1 MKTDN
6 NDQHQGSV
14 YETNRIKGLPLPGSP
29 AYYILLGVVAVF
41 ILGPLGGISAAYMN
55 FSIGFFVGGQ
65 VLAGILGS
73 AVTFGY
79 GAEGKHGANYM
90 QTMAA
95 SVATMSGMCVI
106 IQAMVW
112 LGMPEPSM
120 VSLITYLT
128 SIGMFGVGVGM
139 LYTPVL
145 VDRMQLPFPSGL
157 AVANILR
164 ALTDIRLLKKS
175 IRQLGAGFGLGF
187 ITGFLS
193 GRNIINISS
202 STFGAGMVVQARIA
216 IPALVAGVIGYFST
230 PILRAHGW
238 LGAADPFRKVLFI
251 SALGM
256 ILGAAL
262 VDIIIILVHAIKR
275 LAGSSDSKP
284 QEQEDWKRIN
294 QKRLI
299 VWIIFW
305 GMAIIL
311 TGHYLFNQPLGFQL
325 LAIFLVIIFL
335 LVNGISLGI
344 TDSNPISSAF
354 VLTVFLMAIIGL
366 KDPATGLMAA
376 SIVLVSCAVGGDMQ
390 QDRSTG
396 WRLGTNRII
405 QFRFQVLG
413 IFMGS
418 VLSVVLAKLFMNA
431 FPVLAVDT
439 FTHPDTPGADQWQ
452 SAMTYKF
459 IGALKSITN
468 PQPYIMKFMI
478 AGVFAGT
485 VIEIIRKVIFKS
497 QFYQKIIKSYT
508 SGKALD
514 FLLDSIFI
522 SSPYAFSFGWFV
534 DLSTSLWFAAG
545 GVAAS
550 LYETLKEVK
559 RNSANNLNNNELPSD
574 MNETS
579 LIGGGLIGGDSLAA
593 LAIGVSGLISS
604 LVKRLF

>member
-14 YETNRIKGLPLPGSP
+14 YETNRIKWLPLPGSP

-238 LGAADPFRKVLFI
+238 LSATDPFRKVLFI

-284 QEQEDWKRIN
+284 QEQQDWKRIN

-559 RNSANNLNNNELPSD
+559 RNSANNLNNNELPAD